1 MTEQEIYQY
10 IEMTPFRG
18 HEPVFRNTN
27 ITVAHIIDDFAKGL
41 KETEILKQHSELSE
55 KHIQA
60 AFVFCQIAIKEA
72 DLAKILLEFG

>member
-18 HEPVFRNTN
+18 REPIFRNTN
-27 ITVAHIIDDFAKGL
+27 IAVAHIIDDFAKGL
-41 KETEILKQHSELSE
+41 KHDEILKHHPQLSD
-55 KHIQA
+55 KHLQA

-72 DLAKILLEFG
+72 DLARILLLIT